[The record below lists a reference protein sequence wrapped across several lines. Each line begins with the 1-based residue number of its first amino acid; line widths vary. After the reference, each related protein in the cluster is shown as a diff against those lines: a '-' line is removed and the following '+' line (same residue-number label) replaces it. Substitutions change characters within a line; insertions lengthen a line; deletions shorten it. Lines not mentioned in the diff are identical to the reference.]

1 MKSREHRVFSP
12 LPLAGE
18 GAERSEAGGG
28 ACVRTHNAC
37 FFLTPPPTLPLQ
49 REGEY
54 IRSGLT

>member
-28 ACVRTHNAC
+28 ACVRTHKAC
-37 FFLTPPPTLPLQ
+37 FFLTPSLTLPRK
-49 REGEY
+49 REREY
-54 IRSGLT
+54 KGSGLT